1 MHERD
6 PHGVAE
12 DFCMRI
18 FLLAAATAASWPVWA
33 QSSLPPVVVTGNP
46 LRSDEIATPASVLA
60 GTGLVLRRAS
70 TLGETL
76 DGLPGVTSTYFGP
89 NANRPV
95 IRGQDGDRIRILS
108 NAATVLDASG
118 LSFDHAVPI
127 DPLIVERIEV
137 LRGPAALLY
146 GGSAIGGVVNAI
158 DNRIPKAPTEG
169 LSGAFEARAGG
180 AAGERSLSALVEGSG
195 GGFAWHADAFGRRSE
210 DLRVPA
216 FEVPIADAESERRR
230 RVVNSA
236 GDAHGGALGGS
247 WFWDRGQLGA
257 SVDSYRN
264 DYGIVVEE
272 DIRIRMQRDRL
283 ALAGEWRPAAAFV
296 QTLRAQLSRTDY
308 THREIE
314 GDGSVG
320 TTFRTDGSDG
330 RAEAVHRPVTVGGGQ
345 REGSWGLQFDA
356 SSFSALGE
364 EAFVPSTRTRQDAVF
379 ALEKWTWG
387 PGGHLTAG
395 VRAERVKVR
404 SEGDRDPAE
413 PQFGPADARSFTPFS
428 ASFGAVVNLG
438 KSWQLTSSLASTER
452 APTSYE
458 LYANGVHAATATFER
473 GDPDQRLERG
483 RNADLALAW
492 RSGEHRVR
500 IGVFES
506 RFSNYILLAATGE
519 PDFVDDEGEAVP
531 VFAFTGVRARLRG
544 MEAEGQWRILDG
556 ASKVDVEVRVDRVRG
571 SELDTDEPL
580 PRIPPLRDI
589 VGLNIAAGPWTAR
602 AEIQHAADQTRVPRY
617 DVPTDGW
624 TLVNL
629 SASYTLRVGRSDAL
643 LFARVHNVGDRLA
656 YSATATGTVR
666 PLAPLPG
673 RALLMGVRAAF

>member
-1 MHERD
+1 
-6 PHGVAE
+6 
-12 DFCMRI
+12 MRH
-18 FLLAAATAASWPVWA
+18 FLLAASIAASLPAWA
-33 QSSLPPVVVTGNP
+33 QSTLAPVVITGNP

-108 NAATVLDASG
+108 NAGAVLDASG

-127 DPLIVERIEV
+127 DPLVVERIEV

-158 DNRIPKAPTEG
+158 DNRIPNAPLQG
-169 LSGAFEARAGG
+169 LSGAFEARGGG
-180 AAGERSLSALVEGSG
+180 AAGERSLSALVEGG
-195 GGFAWHADAFGRRSE
+195 GGGIAWHADAFGRRGE

-216 FEVPIADAESERRR
+216 FEVPLDDGDSERRR

-236 GDAHGGALGGS
+236 SDAHGGALGGS
-247 WFWDRGQLGA
+247 WFWDRGHLGA

-272 DIRIRMQRDRL
+272 DIHIRMRRDRL
-283 ALAGEWRPAAAFV
+283 ALAGEWRPAGGFV
-296 QTLRAQLSRTDY
+296 HTLRGQLSRTDY
-308 THREIE
+308 AHREIE

-330 RAEAVHRPVTVGGGQ
+330 RLEAVHRPVTVSGGQ
-345 REGSWGLQFDA
+345 LEGSWGLQFDA
-356 SSFSALGE
+356 SRFSALGE
-364 EAFVPSTRTRQDAVF
+364 EAFVPSTRTRHGAVF
-379 ALEKWTWG
+379 ALEKWSWG
-387 PGGHLTAG
+387 PGGHLTVG
-395 VRAERVKVR
+395 LRAERVKVR
-404 SEGDRDPAE
+404 SEGDLDPAE
-413 PQFGPADARSFTPFS
+413 SQFGPPDARSFTPFS
-428 ASFGAVVNLG
+428 ASLGAVVNLG
-438 KSWQLTSSLASTER
+438 PRWQLTSSLSSTER

-458 LYANGVHAATATFER
+458 LFANGVHAATATYER

-483 RNADLALAW
+483 RNVDLALAW
-492 RSGEHRVR
+492 RSGKHRVR
-500 IGVFES
+500 VGMFDS
-506 RFSNYILLAATGE
+506 RFSNYILLATTGE

-544 MEAEGQWRILDG
+544 MEVEGQWRVLDG
-556 ASKVDVEVRVDRVRG
+556 PNKVDLDASLDLVRG
-571 SELDTDEPL
+571 NALDTNEPL
-580 PRIPPLRDI
+580 PRLPPLRAT
-589 VGLNIAAGPWTAR
+589 VGLNLGAGPWTAR
-602 AEIQHAADQTRVPRY
+602 LEVQHAAGQTRVPRY
-617 DVPTDGW
+617 DEPTDGW

-629 SASYTLRVGRSDAL
+629 TASYTVRIGGSDAL
-643 LFARVHNVGDRLA
+643 LYAKARNVGDRLA

-666 PLAPLPG
+666 ALSPLPG
-673 RALLMGVRAAF
+673 RALLVGVRVAY